1 MLTVPLLVVILLF
14 VMATNVHNVLTL
26 FFVTV
31 IHAVSVSSIVAFV
44 MVIYVTDVR
53 NLAVIMHVRLQT
65 VLRLVSVL

>member
-26 FFVTV
+26 IFVTV

-65 VLRLVSVL
+65 VLHLVSVL